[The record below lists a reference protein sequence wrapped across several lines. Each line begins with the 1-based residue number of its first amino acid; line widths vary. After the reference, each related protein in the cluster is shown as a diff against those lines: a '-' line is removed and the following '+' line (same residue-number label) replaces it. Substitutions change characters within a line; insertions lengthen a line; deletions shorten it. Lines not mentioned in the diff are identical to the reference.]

1 MQLEYQQEEAVIR
14 RRYRLVLAG
23 MFLAMTVPCI
33 HRWKTYRAV
42 FRFLIEIAGW

>member
-1 MQLEYQQEEAVIR
+1 MKEKTKWNDYDALPLILDVTDIQH
-14 RRYRLVLAG
+14 
-23 MFLAMTVPCI
+23 MTVPCI